1 MASLIDNMI
10 LLMHELKERGEHSIN
25 LDRIEEGI
33 IITQHGKA
41 TTNYWTMT
49 QYGKLICIDTKTQP
63 QYGFSIT

>member
-10 LLMHELKERGEHSIN
+10 ALMHELKQRGEHSIN

-33 IITQHGKA
+33 IITKHGRA

-49 QYGKLICIDTKTQP
+49 QYGELKCIDTKIAP
-63 QYGFSIT
+63 QYGL